1 MFDGCTSLT
10 HTMYWDLH
18 PDCDDIP
25 TQVVY
30 FPFNQA
36 LKQKI
41 VPLLKEYSFMEAI
54 NKVIE
59 DSSTSSKERYE
70 LLKYQ
75 QTQLSKDLS
84 L

>member
-1 MFDGCTSLT
+1 
-10 HTMYWDLH
+10 MYWNLH
-18 PDCDDIP
+18 PSCVDIP
-25 TQVVY
+25 EQVIHL
-30 FPFNQA
+30 PFNQE

-59 DSSTSSKERYE
+59 DPSTSSKDRYE
-70 LLKYQ
+70 LLKHQ
-75 QTQLSKDLS
+75 QSELSKDLS